1 MKRWGFGPF
10 RWTGFQLAVHGAAWV
25 PLLALLWDAWQGHLS
40 VNPIQDM
47 TYRTGKAAM
56 VLLVATL
63 AVTPAFIVFRFR
75 PGLKVRR
82 ALGLYAFGY
91 ALLHAW
97 MYVGLDYGWDVGLIR
112 AELGEKRYVLVGFLA
127 LFLLTPLAITSTR
140 GWQRRLKQRWKKLH
154 RLVYPAAFL
163 VMLHYI
169 WVQKADIRQ
178 PLMWMGFLLLLL
190 WVRLPRVRR
199 WFARR

>member
-1 MKRWGFGPF
+1 MTRGYSEFLRGK
-10 RWTGFQLAVHGAAWV
+10 GFQLAVHGAAWM
-25 PLLALLWDAWQGHLS
+25 PLLALVWDAWQGHLS

-63 AVTPAFIVFRFR
+63 AVTPAFILFRFR

-97 MYVGLDYGWDVGLIR
+97 IYVGLDYGWNLQLIR

-127 LFLLTPLAITSTR
+127 LLLLIPLAITSTR
-140 GWQRRLKQRWKKLH
+140 GWQRRLKQRWKSLH

-169 WVQKADIRQ
+169 WVQKADIRE
-178 PLMWMGFLLLLL
+178 PLMWTGFLILLLCI
-190 WVRLPRVRR
+190 RMPRVRR

>member
-1 MKRWGFGPF
+1 MMRWNFGPF
-10 RWTGFQLAVHGAAWV
+10 HWTGFQLAVHVAAWM

-63 AVTPAFIVFRFR
+63 AVTPAYILFRFR
-75 PGLKVRR
+75 SGLKVRR

-91 ALLHAW
+91 AFLHGLI
-97 MYVGLDYGWDVGLIR
+97 YVGVDYGWDFQLILG
-112 AELGEKRYVLVGFLA
+112 ELGEKRYVLVGFLA
-127 LFLLTPLAITSTR
+127 LLLLTPLAITSTR

-154 RLVYPAAFL
+154 GLIYPAALL

-169 WVQKADIRQ
+169 WVQKADAREPWIWAGF
-178 PLMWMGFLLLLL
+178 LMLLLL
-190 WVRLPRVRR
+190 VRIPRVRR
-199 WFARR
+199 WFAR